1 MKKKIII
8 GLVIVVAALIAIK
21 VLTGNGKELKMNTTT
36 VKEETVELVV
46 TATGYVQPVDK
57 VEVGTQVSG
66 VIERIYVDFNSQV
79 KRGQLL
85 AELDKS
91 TLLENLKKSQAS
103 VSSAESDLDF
113 AQKNYDRVQQLYDAK
128 AATQTSYEDAT
139 NRLTQAK
146 TSLTNAKANLQQAQV
161 NLGYA
166 EIYSPI
172 DGVILDRAVEQG
184 QTVAASFNTPTL
196 FTIANDL
203 KRMKVEAA
211 VDEADI
217 GQVRLGQAVR
227 FTVDAYP
234 DDVFAGTVQ
243 QIRLQPTVTSN
254 VVTYTVI
261 IEAPNP
267 DEKLFPGMT
276 ASITVIVKSEK
287 GAVVPVSAFN
297 FTPSP
302 EVMEKLN
309 IQSSQE
315 EVKPEKPAGQGTH
328 PQHTGSQR
336 EAPKSVWVK
345 TDGKAIHNELETGLN
360 DGVFVIVNKG
370 VNVGDTIILSASL
383 EKKSKDTGKA
393 ASNPLMPRRPGGTR
407 QGGPGGPG
415 GPPR

>member
-1 MKKKIII
+1 LENMKK
-8 GLVIVVAALIAIK
+8 AQ
-21 VLTGNGKELKMNTTT
+21 
-36 VKEETVELVV
+36 
-46 TATGYVQPVDK
+46 AT
-57 VEVGTQVSG
+57 
-66 VIERIYVDFNSQV
+66 
-79 KRGQLL
+79 
-85 AELDKS
+85 
-91 TLLENLKKSQAS
+91 

-113 AQKNYDRVQQLYDAK
+113 AQKNYDRVKQLYDAK

-146 TSLTNAKANLQQAQV
+146 TSVANAKANLQQAQV

-217 GQVRLGQAVR
+217 GQVRLGQIVR

-276 ASITVIVKSEK
+276 ASITVIVRSEK
-287 GAVVPVSAFN
+287 GAVVPMSAFN

-302 EVMEKLN
+302 EVMEKMN
-309 IQSSQE
+309 IQNAQWE
-315 EVKPEKPAGQGTH
+315 TLKG
-328 PQHTGSQR
+328 
-336 EAPKSVWVK
+336 VWVK
-345 TDGKAIHNELETGLN
+345 TDGKTIHNVLEKGLS
-360 DGVFVIVNKG
+360 DGLFVIVYKG

-383 EKKSKDTGKA
+383 EKQSKSTKKA
-393 ASNPLMPRRPGGTR
+393 ASNPLMPRPPAGNR
-407 QGGPGGPG
+407 QGGP
-415 GPPR
+415 PRF

>member
-8 GLVIVVAALIAIK
+8 GLIAVVIAVIGFKA
-21 VLTGNGKELKMNTTT
+21 LTGNGKELKLNTA
-36 VKEETVELVV
+36 VVRDEMVEITV

-66 VIERIYVDFNSQV
+66 VIEKIYVDFNSQV

-91 TLLENLKKSQAS
+91 TLSEKLVQAKAS
-103 VSSAESDLDF
+103 VSSAESDLQF
-113 AQKNYDRVQQLYDAK
+113 TQQNYDRVKQLYDAK
-128 AATQTSYEDAT
+128 AATQTSFEDAI
-139 NRLTQAK
+139 NRLAQAR
-146 TSLTNAKANLQQAQV
+146 TSVANAKANLQQAQV

-172 DGVILDRAVEQG
+172 NGVILHRAVEQG

-211 VDEADI
+211 IDEADI
-217 GQVRLGQAVR
+217 GQVRLGQNVR

-234 DDVFAGTVQ
+234 EDVFAGTVQ

-276 ASITVIVKSEK
+276 ASVTVIVKTET
-287 GAVVPVSAFN
+287 GAMIPVSAFN
-297 FTPSP
+297 FTPSA

-309 IQSSQE
+309 VQPSQE
-315 EVKPEKPAGQGTH
+315 EQQVKT
-328 PQHTGSQR
+328 
-336 EAPKSVWVK
+336 KSVWVK
-345 TDGKAIHNELETGLN
+345 ADGKAIHNELETGLN
-360 DGVFVIVNKG
+360 DGVFVIVTKG
-370 VNVGDTIILSASL
+370 VSVGDTIILSASL
-383 EKKSKDTGKA
+383 EKKSKNSGEA
-393 ASNPLMPRRPGGTR
+393 VNLMPRRPGQSGNR
-407 QGGPGGPG
+407 GGANRGG
-415 GPPR
+415 

>member
-8 GLVIVVAALIAIK
+8 GLFMIVAAIIAIK
-21 VLTGNGKELKMNTTT
+21 VLTGNGKELKMNTAT
-36 VKEETVELVV
+36 VREETVEITV

-66 VIERIYVDFNSQV
+66 VIERIYADFNSQV

-91 TLLENLKKSQAS
+91 TLSERLIQAQAT
-103 VSSAESDLDF
+103 VASAESDLNF
-113 AQKNYDRVQQLYDAK
+113 TQQNYDRVKQLYDVK

-139 NRLTQAK
+139 NRLAQAK
-146 TSLTNAKANLQQAQV
+146 TSVANAKANLQQAQV

-172 DGVILDRAVEQG
+172 DGVILNRAVEQG

-203 KRMKVEAA
+203 KQMQVEAN

-217 GQVRLGQAVR
+217 GQVRVGQIVR

-234 DDVFAGTVQ
+234 DDTFAGTVK

-261 IEAPNP
+261 VEAPNP
-267 DEKLFPGMT
+267 EEKLFPGMT
-276 ASITVIVKSEK
+276 ASITVIVKTET
-287 GAVVPVSAFN
+287 GAVLPVSAFN
-297 FTPSP
+297 FTPAADVLEKWHIQP
-302 EVMEKLN
+302 E
-309 IQSSQE
+309 QE
-315 EVKPEKPAGQGTH
+315 
-328 PQHTGSQR
+328 QHHLS
-336 EAPKSVWVK
+336 KSVWK
-345 TDGKAIHNELETGLN
+345 KADGKAFQQEIETGLN
-360 DGVFVIVNKG
+360 DGVFVIVAKG
-370 VNVGDTIILSASL
+370 AVVGDTIILSASL
-383 EKKSKDTGKA
+383 EKKSKNNGET
-393 ASNPLMPRRPGGTR
+393 ASNPMMPRPPQGGR
-407 QGGPGGPG
+407 GPQGGPPPG
-415 GPPR
+415 F

>member
-1 MKKKIII
+1 MNKKIII
-8 GLVIVVAALIAIK
+8 GIIVIVAAGIAIM
-21 VLTGNGKELKMNTTT
+21 VLTGNGKELKMNTAT
-36 VKEETVELVV
+36 VREDTVEITV
-46 TATGYVQPVDK
+46 TATGNVQPVDK

-66 VIERIYVDFNSQV
+66 VIEKLYVDFNSQV

-91 TLLENLKKSQAS
+91 TLSERLVQAQAS
-103 VSSAESDLDF
+103 VSSAESDLKF
-113 AQKNYDRVQQLYDAK
+113 TEQNYNRVKQLFDAK
-128 AATQTSYEDAT
+128 AATQTSYEDAV
-139 NRLTQAK
+139 NRLAQAQ
-146 TSLTNAKANLQQAQV
+146 TTVSNAKANLQQALV

-172 DGVILDRAVEQG
+172 DGVILNRAVERG

-203 KRMKVEAA
+203 KQMQVEAD

-217 GQVRLGQAVR
+217 GQIRVGQAVR

-234 DDVFAGTVQ
+234 DDTFVGTVK

-276 ASITVIVKSEK
+276 ASVTVVVKSET

-297 FTPSP
+297 FNPS
-302 EVMEKLN
+302 EDVMEKLN
-309 IQSSQE
+309 IQPPQGN
-315 EVKPEKPAGQGTH
+315 KPSEQGTQMQR
-328 PQHTGSQR
+328 PTIPR
-336 EAPKSVWVK
+336 EAPKNVWVK
-345 TDGKAIHNELETGLN
+345 AADKAFPRLLETGLN
-360 DGVFVIVNKG
+360 DGVFIIVKNG
-370 VNVGDTIILSASL
+370 VSVGDTIILSASL
-383 EKKSKDTGKA
+383 EKKTKKGGDA
-393 ASNPLMPRRPGGTR
+393 AANPLMPRRPQGG
-407 QGGPGGPG
+407 QGGPPPGG